1 VTWLLCDYGQVLS
14 LPQPAAD
21 RDALVRASGLPADD
35 FWKAYW
41 ADRAAYDRA
50 EITSVDYW
58 TAVLGSRP
66 AEDHVRRLNAL
77 DTASWL
83 HPNTATL
90 AAAERAA
97 QRGFHLAILSNAPID
112 LADALDHVPWLASF
126 EARYFSCRLHLSKPD
141 PAIYEAVIA
150 HLGARPEDIIFLDDR
165 ADNVAA
171 AAGLGILAHIFT
183 QPAQIDALP
192 ELYCQKP

>member
-21 RDALVRASGLPADD
+21 RDALARASGLAGDA
-35 FWKAYW
+35 FWHAYW

-50 EITSVDYW
+50 EIASVDYW

-66 AEDHVRRLNAL
+66 AEDHLRRLNVL

-97 QRGFHLAILSNAPID
+97 QRGYHLAILSNAPID
-112 LADALDHVPWLASF
+112 LAGALDHVSWLSPF
-126 EARYFSCRLHLSKPD
+126 EARYFSCRLRLSKPE

-150 HLGARPEDIIFLDDR
+150 RLGAKPEDIIFLDDR

-171 AAGLGILAHIFT
+171 ASGRGIRAYIFT
-183 QPAQIDALP
+183 TPAQIDALP
-192 ELYCQKP
+192 EPRCQNP